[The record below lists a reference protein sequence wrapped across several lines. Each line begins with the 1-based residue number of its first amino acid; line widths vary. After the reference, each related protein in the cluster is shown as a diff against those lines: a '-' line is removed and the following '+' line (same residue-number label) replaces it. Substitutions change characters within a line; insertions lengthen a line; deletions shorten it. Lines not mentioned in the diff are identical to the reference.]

1 MKVIVGGCGRVGV
14 LVASR
19 LGLDGHEVAVID
31 QDPDAFR
38 LLGAGFGG
46 TTHTGKI
53 FDRRTLI
60 EAGVERADAFVAVTS
75 GDNSNVVSS
84 LVAKD
89 EFGVPRVIARI
100 YDPRR
105 ADIYRRLGI
114 SAVSSV
120 MWAANEIRALLGHP
134 GLAEEKTFGDA
145 EVRLVSVVVPPRLE
159 GRTVRDLE
167 RIGEVVVAAVVRS
180 GAAWVPTGREE
191 LRHGDELHVA
201 VAASAFEH
209 FEGVVA
215 P

>member
-1 MKVIVGGCGRVGV
+1 MGV

-19 LGLDGHEVAVID
+19 LALDAHEVAVID

-46 TTHTGKI
+46 TTHVGKV
-53 FDRRTLI
+53 FDRATLVA
-60 EAGVERADAFVAVTS
+60 AGIERADAFVAVTS

-84 LVAKD
+84 IVAKD
-89 EFGVPRVIARI
+89 EFGVPKVIARI

-105 ADIYRRLGI
+105 AEIYRRLGI

-145 EVRLVSVVVPPRLE
+145 EVRLVSAVVPPRLA
-159 GRTVRDLE
+159 GRTVRELE
-167 RIGEVVVAAVVRS
+167 RPGEVTVAAVVRS
-180 GAAWVPTGREE
+180 GAAWVPTGGEE
-191 LRHGDELHVA
+191 LMLDDEVHVA
-201 VAASAFEH
+201 VASSAFAH
-209 FEGVVA
+209 FEEVIA

>member
-1 MKVIVGGCGRVGV
+1 MGV

-19 LGLDGHEVAVID
+19 LALDAHAVAVID

-46 TTHTGKI
+46 TTHVGKV
-53 FDRRTLI
+53 FDRATLI
-60 EAGVERADAFVAVTS
+60 AAGIERADAFVAVTS
-75 GDNSNVVSS
+75 GDNSNIVSS
-84 LVAKD
+84 IVAKD
-89 EFGVPRVIARI
+89 EFGVPKVIARI

-105 ADIYRRLGI
+105 AEIYRRLGI

-145 EVRLVSVVVPPRLE
+145 EVRLVSAVVPPRLV
-159 GRTVRDLE
+159 GRTVRELE
-167 RIGEVVVAAVVRS
+167 RPGEVAVAAVVRS
-180 GAAWVPTGREE
+180 GAAWVPTGGEE
-191 LRHGDELHVA
+191 LMLDDEIHVA
-201 VAASAFEH
+201 VASSAFAH
-209 FEGVVA
+209 FEEVIA